1 MKKQCVLL
9 AALALACGAPAGF
22 TSMDSGVGFVAMA
35 QTSTVTGTV
44 TDANGEPV
52 IGASVLE
59 VGTTRGT
66 ATDVNGR
73 FSLKTSGK
81 GKIQVSYIGYKT
93 ITLDQGASLSVVL
106 EEDNALLDEVVVVGY
121 GQQKKVNLTGAV
133 SVVDV
138 DKTLS
143 SRPEQDVA
151 KALQGAVPGLSVIS
165 NSGNLEDSP
174 SLTIRGVGTLSNGAV
189 SNPLIVVDGVA
200 VDDLSMVN
208 GADIATVSVLK
219 DASSAAIY
227 GTRAAFGVILITTKT
242 GKKEDR
248 INIRYDN
255 NFAWDHA
262 TYLPDF
268 PDVPT
273 QLKAALMAKERQSPG
288 ASVELFGMY
297 FDQLLP
303 YAEKWKEQNSG
314 KIGYGEMRPYVD
326 ENNVGDYRFVGNQP
340 FYYADFD
347 IQKIW
352 YQNAAPSQSHNVSV
366 DGSSGRT
373 IFRAAFGYS
382 GKEDLMPWNTG
393 KRQRYNASV
402 NFSTDVT
409 DWLTVGARMTFN
421 RRNMNRA
428 EAYNNMYQYIWRW
441 GSFFIPSG
449 SIDGNDFR
457 VIAMQK
463 QADRRRITNDELKA
477 TAFLKAHLT
486 KDLTLN
492 ADFTYQVNNANMSWS
507 DFPIYGM
514 NWSGVNPGYIV
525 GQSSSGTSRQNI

>member
-52 IGASVLE
+52 IGASVQE

-93 ITLDQGASLSVVL
+93 VTLNQGANLSVVL

-151 KALQGAVPGLSVIS
+151 KALQGAVPGLTVIS
-165 NSGNLEDSP
+165 NSGSLEDSP

-200 VDDLSMVN
+200 VDDLSMIN

-273 QLKAALMAKERQSPG
+273 PS
-288 ASVELFGMY
+288 S
-297 FDQLLP
+297 
-303 YAEKWKEQNSG
+303 
-314 KIGYGEMRPYVD
+314 RP
-326 ENNVGDYRFVGNQP
+326 
-340 FYYADFD
+340 
-347 IQKIW
+347 
-352 YQNAAPSQSHNVSV
+352 
-366 DGSSGRT
+366 
-373 IFRAAFGYS
+373 
-382 GKEDLMPWNTG
+382 L
-393 KRQRYNASV
+393 
-402 NFSTDVT
+402 
-409 DWLTVGARMTFN
+409 
-421 RRNMNRA
+421 
-428 EAYNNMYQYIWRW
+428 
-441 GSFFIPSG
+441 
-449 SIDGNDFR
+449 
-457 VIAMQK
+457 
-463 QADRRRITNDELKA
+463 
-477 TAFLKAHLT
+477 
-486 KDLTLN
+486 
-492 ADFTYQVNNANMSWS
+492 
-507 DFPIYGM
+507 
-514 NWSGVNPGYIV
+514 
-525 GQSSSGTSRQNI
+525 